1 MKKITHGG
9 NIWELVE
16 KYKFNLNEIIDFSS
30 NINPFFDFSKIKK
43 IIYSSLDEICFYP
56 EIEYRKTR
64 EKIAEK
70 FGLNYKNILL
80 GNGSI
85 ELVYILPKS
94 LNFKKTLILIPT
106 FSEYERAVRL
116 NGGNILFFE
125 MKEKN
130 NFKINLNEILKFIND
145 FDSIFICNPN
155 NPTGTFIE
163 KEEILNISKK
173 INDKFIIIDEAFID
187 FTDKETMATEVNKIK
202 NILVLRTLTKIF
214 PIPGV
219 RIGYLCGNE
228 DLIKKIEEFQYPWN
242 VNTFAKNLIEYLIYQ
257 DLRKIKEKIKK
268 EKEYLY
274 ENLKNIGGIKVFK
287 GEGNFLLIKIEKE
300 RDLKKVIEKLKVKK
314 ILVRDCSNIKG
325 LYGNFI
331 RISVRKREENKKLL
345 KELKCILCQ

>member
-1 MKKITHGG
+1 MEKLTHGG

-16 KYKFNLNEIIDFSS
+16 RYKFNMNEIIDFSS

-43 IIYSSLDEICFYP
+43 IIYSSLNEICFYP

-85 ELVYILPKS
+85 ELIYILPKS
-94 LNFKKTLILIPT
+94 LNFKKSLILIPT
-106 FSEYERAVRL
+106 FSEYERAVKS
-116 NGGNILFFE
+116 NGGEVLFFE
-125 MKEKN
+125 MKEEN
-130 NFKINLNEILKFIND
+130 NFKINLNEILKYIKY

-163 KEEILNISKK
+163 KEEILSISNKL
-173 INDKFIIIDEAFID
+173 NEKFIIIDEAFID
-187 FTDKETMATEVNKIK
+187 FTDKETMTTEVNKIK

-228 DLIKKIEEFQYPWN
+228 NLIEKIENFQYPWN
-242 VNTFAKNLIEYLIYQ
+242 VNTFAKNLIEYLIHQ
-257 DLRKIKEKIKK
+257 DLRKIREKIKN

-274 ENLKNIGGIKVFK
+274 ENLKMISGIKVFK
-287 GEGNFLLIKIEKE
+287 GECNFLLIKIEKE
-300 RDLKKVIEKLKVKK
+300 IDLKKIIEKLKVKK

-331 RISVRKREENKKLL
+331 RISVRKRKENKKLL

>member
-1 MKKITHGG
+1 MKKIIHGG

-43 IIYSSLDEICFYP
+43 IIYTSLNEICFYP
-56 EIEYRKTR
+56 EAEYRKTR

-70 FGLNYKNILL
+70 FELNYKNILL
-80 GNGSI
+80 GNGSV
-85 ELVYILPKS
+85 ELIYLLPKS
-94 LNFKKTLILIPT
+94 LNFKKSLILIPT

-116 NGGNILFFE
+116 NGGNVLFFK
-125 MKEKN
+125 MKEEN
-130 NFKINLNEILKFIND
+130 NFKINLNEILKFINY
-145 FDSIFICNPN
+145 FDSFFLCNPN

-163 KEEILNISKK
+163 KEEILNILNKL
-173 INDKFIIIDEAFID
+173 NDKFIIIDEAFID
-187 FTDKETMATEVNKIK
+187 FTDKETMATEINKLK
-202 NILVLRTLTKIF
+202 NILVLRTMTKIF

-228 DLIKKIEEFQYPWN
+228 NLIKKIEEFQYPWN
-242 VNTFAKNLIEYLIYQ
+242 VNIFAKNLIENLIDE
-257 DLRKIKEKIKK
+257 DLKDMKAKIKN

-274 ENLKNIGGIKVFK
+274 ENLKKISGIKVFK
-287 GEGNFLLIKIEKE
+287 GEGNFLLIKIEK
-300 RDLKKVIEKLKVKK
+300 DIDFKKVIEELKLKK

-345 KELKCILCQ
+345 KELKCIICQ